1 MFGKLKKYFIDGKI
15 FFTEN
20 LLPKKQLNN
29 VIKKHIKK
37 VGNFGTASL
46 IMVDI
51 DEYRNI
57 LENYGEDVASNV
69 LNKVIDSI
77 NKLVPDDSLLSIV
90 KSGSVLIFIPN
101 EGNQSKI
108 EKLCKKIIENIC
120 LTIQDF
126 EIKITASIGVC
137 IYPRSGNT
145 VKQLL
150 DNLNL
155 ATFVS
160 KRNGGNKVTS
170 YYETLS
176 DEERNYMLN
185 YEEIRTAIKKREFVL
200 YYQPIVDFGNNKI
213 YGFETLLRWNH
224 PTKGLLP
231 RKDFINLLEQTGD
244 IHWLGQWELEKI
256 LRFQQSVKNKYPDE
270 DFVFSMNLS
279 LKQLLNPSLAKS
291 LIEIVKKI
299 NIKTNK
305 ILLEITDFVVYEKM
319 KVVQANIT
327 RLKAYGFKIAE
338 DDFILNPQAVLS
350 VQKCHIDV
358 IKLER
363 NFLKDI
369 VNNFSSERL
378 LVNLIDYCKKTKK
391 IIICDGIESKEL
403 YNYVENQNIKYGSG
417 LYFSKPLDNPNLLKY
432 IDDFKKKYS
441 L

>member
-1 MFGKLKKYFIDGKI
+1 MFKKIKRYFVDGEI
-15 FFTEN
+15 FFAEN
-20 LLPKKQLNN
+20 LLSKQQINKI
-29 VIKKHIKK
+29 IKKHIKK

-51 DEYRNI
+51 DEYQNI
-57 LENYGEDVASNV
+57 LDSHGEEIASNV

-77 NKLVPDDSLLSIV
+77 NTLLPDDSLLSII
-90 KSGSVLIFIPN
+90 KSGSLLIFIPN

-120 LTIQDF
+120 SSAQDY
-126 EIKITASIGVC
+126 ETKITASIGVC

-145 VKQLL
+145 LKQLL

-200 YYQPIVDFGNNKI
+200 YYQPIIDFKNNKI
-213 YGFETLLRWNH
+213 YGFETLIRWNH
-224 PTKGLLP
+224 PTKGLLS
-231 RKDFINLLEQTGD
+231 RIDFINLLEQTGD

-256 LRFQQSVKNKYPDE
+256 LRFQQSVNNKYPSE
-270 DFVFSMNLS
+270 NFIFSLNLS
-279 LKQLLNPSLAKS
+279 LKQLLNPLLAKS
-291 LIEIVKKI
+291 LIEVVKQI
-299 NIKTNK
+299 NVKTNK
-305 ILLEITDFVVYEKM
+305 ILIEITDFVVYEKM

-327 RLKAYGFKIAE
+327 RLKAYGFKIAA
-338 DDFILNPQAVLS
+338 DDFVVNPQSVLS
-350 VQKCHIDV
+350 VQNCPIDV
-358 IKLER
+358 IKLQK

-369 VNNFSSERL
+369 INNFSSERL
-378 LVNLIDYCKKTKK
+378 LVDLIDYCNKTKK
-391 IIICDGIESKEL
+391 IIICDGIESIEL
-403 YNYVENQNIKYGSG
+403 YNYVKNQNIEYGSG
-417 LYFSKPLDNPNLLKY
+417 LYFSKPVDNSNLLKF
-432 IDDFKKKYS
+432 IDEFKNK
-441 L
+441 

>member
-1 MFGKLKKYFIDGKI
+1 MLKTIKKYFVDGAI
-15 FFTEN
+15 FFNEKM
-20 LLPKKQLNN
+20 LQKQQIYK

-57 LENYGEDVASNV
+57 LDNYGEDIAINIF
-69 LNKVIDSI
+69 NEVIDCI
-77 NKLVPDDSLLSIV
+77 NKLIPEDSLLSVV
-90 KSGSVLIFIPN
+90 KAGSILIFIPN

-108 EKLCKKIIENIC
+108 EKICKKIIENIC
-120 LTIQDF
+120 LTIKDY

-145 VKQLL
+145 IKQLV

-176 DEERNYMLN
+176 DEQRNYMLN

-200 YYQPIVDFGNNKI
+200 YYQPIIDFKNKKI

-231 RKDFINLLEQTGD
+231 RKDFIELLEQTGD

-256 LRFQQSVKNKYPDE
+256 LRFQQSVNNKYPNE

-279 LKQLLNPSLAKS
+279 LKQLLNPTLAKS
-291 LIEIVKKI
+291 LIEIVKK
-299 NIKTNK
+299 
-305 ILLEITDFVVYEKM
+305 
-319 KVVQANIT
+319 
-327 RLKAYGFKIAE
+327 
-338 DDFILNPQAVLS
+338 
-350 VQKCHIDV
+350 
-358 IKLER
+358 
-363 NFLKDI
+363 
-369 VNNFSSERL
+369 
-378 LVNLIDYCKKTKK
+378 
-391 IIICDGIESKEL
+391 
-403 YNYVENQNIKYGSG
+403 
-417 LYFSKPLDNPNLLKY
+417 
-432 IDDFKKKYS
+432 
-441 L
+441 